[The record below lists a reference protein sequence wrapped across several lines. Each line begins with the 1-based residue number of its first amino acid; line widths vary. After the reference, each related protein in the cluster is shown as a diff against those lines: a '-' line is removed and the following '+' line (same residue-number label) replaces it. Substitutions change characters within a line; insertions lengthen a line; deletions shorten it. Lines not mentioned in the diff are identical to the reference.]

1 MTRNK
6 IMVLLDMLMEHS
18 ELEMVQI
25 GNLDVMYNPYMN
37 EGEWEVFDH
46 NGDHTEFSSFEA
58 DSIIECAEM
67 ILMVLESGIT
77 E

>member
-25 GNLDVMYNPYMN
+25 GNLDVTYNPYMN

-46 NGDHTEFSSFEA
+46 DSDHTEYSSFE
-58 DSIIECAEM
+58 DILECANM
-67 ILMVLESGIT
+67 ILMVLDSAR
-77 E
+77 